1 MTGGTTPP
9 APAVN
14 YVFPSHPV
22 PYHAVPYNFVVPT
35 NVPMGYQPLGGPF
48 PKAPVGGG
56 PAAMPI
62 GHASIYETPYNHFLS
77 HQTGFDESM
86 GITQGSIFQS
96 APHHSSDVHLSNGY
110 PGTSQRSGHDLRDS
124 ERNGLSMAAQH
135 GQSSVSSSVQVD
147 QQMVY
152 APGAFS
158 SQHQQGGP
166 GRHSSGAGS
175 RPQGSAATQVYQQG
189 PSQGLVSQGS
199 QPQSYS
205 GPPGFISQ
213 AAKEHR
219 SQMPMGGN
227 SSGQAGGAS
236 QVGSAAS
243 DPSAPSQNTAAQ
255 HHLPAEPAGGAPYTK
270 AWEQQSL
277 SAAQSAANRGQ
288 SSQGGQASQSSN
300 SYSPYPPQK
309 GARSS
314 FQNNSAAYHNASAQY
329 QTRGAYDNNRSVYD
343 PQGYSSYQSGGQS
356 AYGTANNPPGLN
368 GYGQGMYGQSVQS
381 HYPPAQGQSYQ
392 GYTQMSYRPNW
403 TG

>member
-158 SQHQQGGP
+158 SQHRIYQPSRKGASVSDADGRQLERASGRRVSGGK
-166 GRHSSGAGS
+166 R
-175 RPQGSAATQVYQQG
+175 RVG
-189 PSQGLVSQGS
+189 PVRS
-199 QPQSYS
+199 
-205 GPPGFISQ
+205 IS
-213 AAKEHR
+213 EHR
-219 SQMPMGGN
+219 
-227 SSGQAGGAS
+227 GA
-236 QVGSAAS
+236 
-243 DPSAPSQNTAAQ
+243 APS
-255 HHLPAEPAGGAPYTK
+255 PC
-270 AWEQQSL
+270 
-277 SAAQSAANRGQ
+277 
-288 SSQGGQASQSSN
+288 
-300 SYSPYPPQK
+300 
-309 GARSS
+309 
-314 FQNNSAAYHNASAQY
+314 
-329 QTRGAYDNNRSVYD
+329 
-343 PQGYSSYQSGGQS
+343 
-356 AYGTANNPPGLN
+356 
-368 GYGQGMYGQSVQS
+368 
-381 HYPPAQGQSYQ
+381 
-392 GYTQMSYRPNW
+392 
-403 TG
+403 